1 MSDTALDH
9 YKQGMSLFGQD
20 DYPAAIAAYRQ
31 AIEARPDWIE
41 ALSAL
46 AVALM
51 RNGDLEEAIEVGK
64 QVAELDPEDPFA
76 QTSLSI
82 FYQRKSQAFEEAGDK
97 EKTAEWIELAEKA
110 GAKAR
115 LLGWKQELKT
125 NPNAPPPDNIGDMNV
140 IQ

>member
-20 DYPAAIAAYRQ
+20 DYPAAIEAYRL
-31 AIEARPDWIE
+31 ALAERPDWIE

-51 RNGDLEEAIEVGK
+51 RSGDVEEAIVVGK
-64 QVAELDPEDPFA
+64 QV
-76 QTSLSI
+76 